1 MMRFQVR
8 SFALYAAAG
17 LVLSGAL
24 ATSASAQ
31 SSSSSQ
37 SPQSGSSSSVQTPL
51 SAPQPAYVTVDPLA
65 GVRYDNRYDISL
77 GAAYGHIHAGPIL
90 TQGANL
96 GGLDLSGSYWLTKRW
111 GLEGTGRAYLGTS
124 GAAPNTVNINGP
136 FVAQYMFAA
145 GAEWLGPHNKHAAL
159 IAHVLGGGAYG
170 DFEKDLRGYP
180 PSTVGFYNNQ
190 VAPAAIFGGHID
202 LNRSPQWVFRITP
215 DALYT
220 HYSTDYATNISPAGG
235 HNNWNFGISVGMEYK
250 FKKKR

>member
-1 MMRFQVR
+1 MMRFQV
-8 SFALYAAAG
+8 SFFATNVAAG
-17 LVLSGAL
+17 LALCAAL
-24 ATSASAQ
+24 AMTASAQ
-31 SSSSSQ
+31 SPSSSS
-37 SPQSGSSSSVQTPL
+37 SSAVQAPV
-51 SAPQPAYVTVDPLA
+51 SAPQPAYVSVDPLA
-65 GVRYDNRYDISL
+65 GVRYDNRYDLSV

-96 GGLDLSGSYWLTKRW
+96 GGLNVSGSYWLTRHL

-124 GAAPNTVNINGP
+124 GAAPNTENIQGP

-145 GAEWLGPHNKHAAL
+145 GPEWLGPHNKHGD
-159 IAHVLGGGAYG
+159 IIFHVLGGGAYG
-170 DFEKDLRGYP
+170 DFEKDLRGNP

-190 VAPAAIFGGHID
+190 FAPAAIFGGHID

-220 HYSTDYATNISPAGG
+220 RYSTDYSTNISPSGG
-235 HNNWNFGISVGMEYK
+235 HNNWNFGISVGVAYK